1 MSAIASRTNLTS
13 SGGGSRQRVARLEVA
28 AWFALLAAVTAGMI
42 LIRDRLNEA
51 HVALAYLL
59 VVQGGSARGGRP
71 LGLSLSA
78 VAFFAFDLFFLRP
91 YGTFSLSDPLNWL
104 VLIAFLATSTMSAQL
119 LYRARSEAQI
129 AHERAEEITRL
140 AGLAA
145 EARVLQES
153 HRAKDAVLASVSH
166 DLRTPLTTIKALAH
180 ELAEAGDERAVII
193 EQESDR
199 MNRFVADVLDLSRI
213 SSGLRLDI
221 QPNEADDLLGAA
233 AQRVAGR
240 LEGRKLDIRLEPG
253 EPILIGRFDFA
264 QTLRAL
270 VNLLENA
277 IKYSPADS
285 VIELG
290 ARRSGERLCFTVAD
304 RGPGIPEGE
313 RDTIFE
319 PFYRGPGAQPDVGG
333 VGLGLS
339 IARGVAEAQ
348 GGSLELTARDGGGS
362 LFTLFV
368 PAMSVEELS
377 ELELE

>member
-1 MSAIASRTNLTS
+1 
-13 SGGGSRQRVARLEVA
+13 VAPLEVI

-42 LIRDRLNEA
+42 LIRGRLNEA
-51 HVALAYLL
+51 GVALAYLL

-78 VAFFAFDLFFLRP
+78 AAFVAFDWFFLRP
-91 YGTFSLSDPLNWL
+91 YGAFSLSDPLNWL
-104 VLIAFLATSTMSAQL
+104 VLVAFLAASTMSAQL
-119 LYRARSEAQI
+119 LYRARSEAKI

-140 AGLAA
+140 ATLAA

-180 ELAEAGDERAVII
+180 ELAQAGDERAVII

-213 SSGLRLDI
+213 SSGVRLDI

-240 LEGRKLDIRLEPG
+240 LEGRTLDIRLDPG

-285 VIELG
+285 VIELA
-290 ARRSGERLCFTVAD
+290 ARRDVDRLCFTVAD
-304 RGPGIPEGE
+304 RGPGTVIRENGTRP
-313 RDTIFE
+313 
-319 PFYRGPGAQPDVGG
+319 
-333 VGLGLS
+333 
-339 IARGVAEAQ
+339 
-348 GGSLELTARDGGGS
+348 
-362 LFTLFV
+362 
-368 PAMSVEELS
+368 
-377 ELELE
+377 